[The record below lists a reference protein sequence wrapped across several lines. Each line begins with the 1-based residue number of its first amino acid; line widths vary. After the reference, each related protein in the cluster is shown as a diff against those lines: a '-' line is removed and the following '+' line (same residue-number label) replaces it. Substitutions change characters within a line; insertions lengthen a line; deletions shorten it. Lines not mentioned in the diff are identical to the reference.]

1 MAISPGE
8 MEALRARREGLAPT
22 VATPTAPVGPVAT
35 PGPLGSEARR
45 AFEAGL
51 PAFSAPPTDVTAV
64 TTPAAPVA
72 PPATPPTTTT
82 TTTTTT
88 TAATPPPP
96 TPSTGITFTPRADAR
111 QTIAAVLNRFGLAN
125 LSEYLY
131 GIYARQEV
139 DLSNPDA
146 LVFAVRDT
154 EEYKTRFKGNLNRIK
169 NNLPELDPGSY
180 IALEDQYRKLLSS
193 NGLPAGFYDNPDD
206 FSAWIEGDVS
216 PSELQERIQQ
226 GYRAV
231 ADADPA
237 VKAQMKE
244 LYDVSDGDLAAFFLD
259 PKRARPL
266 LTARDLTRR
275 AQAAQIAA
283 RGLEQGGIQLTA
295 GSAEELAARGVSPQQ
310 AQQQFAQMQQLRGL
324 YSEMAGEEALTQQQ
338 KVGAAFGYDV
348 EAARAIAQRKGRRI
362 AEFAGGG
369 GFVSTRGA
377 TSGTVETGAG
387 TAQ

>member
-1 MAISPGE
+1 MAISPEE

-51 PAFSAPPTDVTAV
+51 PTFSAPPTDVTAV

-82 TTTTTT
+82 TTTKTT

-154 EEYKTRFKGNLNRIK
+154 EEYKTRFRGNLNRIK

-206 FSAWIEGDVS
+206 FAAWIEGDVS

-295 GSAEELAARGVSPQQ
+295 GSAEELAARGVSPEQ

-362 AEFAGGG
+362 AEFRGGG